1 MLKVTYADWMGVPAG
16 KSVWD
21 GFNGDKI
28 APEKPGTYTL
38 YEKVN
43 DDNTHAGW
51 EWVRD
56 EDQDTQ

>member
-16 KSVWD
+16 KTVWD
-21 GFNGDKI
+21 GFNGDKT
-28 APEKPGTYTL
+28 APEEPGTYTL

-43 DDNTHAGW
+43 DDNTHVGW

-56 EDQDTQ
+56 ED